1 MGKIINSPTTGG
13 GTTLDLSFITATSD
27 KILTGYIGSDIEGNP
42 VEGTMVDN
50 GQVTHTLNAGNSY
63 TIPAGY
69 HNGSGVISANILSS
83 QTIADA
89 SAGDILTG
97 RTAWVNGA
105 KITGSMPNQ
114 GAKTASLNAGGSYT
128 IPAGYHNGSGKVT
141 ANSLASQTSATASAS
156 HILAGYNAW
165 VNGSKVNG
173 SMPNRG
179 SAGTSLNCGQSYTIP
194 LGYHSGSG
202 KVTANSLASQTSAN
216 AAASHIRSGYTAWVN
231 GAKITGNLAIQS
243 ALSFSAAAL
252 SATSV
257 RISWKNPSK
266 GPWQGVFIQI
276 STSGYPGTGGGT
288 RVYTGAGNNPSSANG
303 SNYVDIGGLK
313 FGTTY
318 YFTCTSYVDALG
330 WGNSYNVAVTTP
342 AASVGDILKK
352 YYSTNEFTKISTYAQ
367 WSSVEPEYRVPLS
380 ISGNKLIGAAVI
392 GDNDSHS
399 GHITPRAIRL
409 WFKDRIYPRNTTTMN
424 NFLSELKQK
433 YLDKKI
439 IIYDTLFGTKRK
451 ETSITSIYAGSENA
465 AVYGDFVEIG
475 LKDRIDTYT
484 FPVNVDLSGSDP
496 KRYLGITVQLP

>member
-1 MGKIINSPTTGG
+1 
-13 GTTLDLSFITATSD
+13 
-27 KILTGYIGSDIEGNP
+27 
-42 VEGTMVDN
+42 MVNN
-50 GQVTHTLNAGNSY
+50 GQVTHVLNAGNSY

-89 SAGDILTG
+89 SAGDILTS

-141 ANSLASQTSATASAS
+141 ANSLPSQTAATASAS

-165 VNGSKVNG
+165 VNGSKING

-179 SAGTSLNCGQSYTIP
+179 SAGTSLNAGGSYTIP
-194 LGYHSGSG
+194 AGYHNGSG

-216 AAASHIRSGYTAWVN
+216 AGASHIRSGYTAWVN
-231 GAKITGNLAIQS
+231 GSKITGNLAIQS

-252 SATSV
+252 SATSI

-266 GPWQGVFIQI
+266 GPWQGVFIQM

-303 SNYVDIGGLK
+303 SNYVDIGGLAS
-313 FGTTY
+313 GTTY
-318 YFTCTSYVDALG
+318 YFTCTSYVNALG
-330 WGNSYNVAVTTP
+330 WGNSYNVS
-342 AASVGDILKK
+342 AATAAATVNDMLKK
-352 YYSTNEFTKISTYAQ
+352 YFPTNEFVYISTYSA
-367 WSSVEPEYRVPLS
+367 WSSTYPEYKVPLS
-380 ISGNKLIGAAVI
+380 ISGNRLIGAAVD
-392 GDNDSHS
+392 GN
-399 GHITPRAIRL
+399 GHRISTSCFRI
-409 WFKDRIYPRNTTTMN
+409 WFKDRIYPRNTANMQ
-424 NFLSELKQK
+424 NFVSELKQK
-433 YLDKKI
+433 YLNKKI
-439 IIYDTLFGTKRK
+439 IIYDTLFGQKRK
-451 ETSITSIYAGSENA
+451 ETSIYTIM
-465 AVYGDFVEIG
+465 VYTQSGGYDEYIEMVTN
-475 LKDRIDTYT
+475 DRFDNYM
-484 FPVNVDLSGSDP
+484 FPVHYELSGSDP